1 MQYQGKWALVTGASS
16 GIGRAFARE
25 LAHRGAN
32 VILVAVD
39 AAGLKAVASEL
50 QSTYGIE
57 TMELPAD
64 LSREAAPNE
73 IAGVVAKTGREVLV
87 LINAAGFG
95 TRGPSHTLKLATEH
109 AQAMV
114 NAVAVAQLTY
124 LFLPG
129 MVARGEGTI
138 VNVGSSSASFWPG
151 PYMAMYGATK
161 AFVLSFTKAL
171 WGEYHRSGLRITA
184 LCPAP
189 TDTGFHRG
197 DGFTSQGTTS
207 PAVNAKKRT
216 PEQAVQSAF
225 AALEKDNPYVVDTMW
240 AYWRAQLPRLL
251 PAKLAIHMAARSLR
265 QS

>member
-1 MQYQGKWALVTGASS
+1 MDYRGKWALVTGASS
-16 GIGRAFARE
+16 GIGRAFAQE
-25 LAHRGAN
+25 LARRGAH
-32 VILVAVD
+32 VVLVAVNK
-39 AAGLKAVASEL
+39 AGLEVVAAEL
-50 QSTYGIE
+50 QRGHGTQ
-57 TMELPAD
+57 TMVLPAD
-64 LSREAAPNE
+64 LGRENTPDE
-73 IAGVVAKTGREVLV
+73 IAMAVTKAGHDVAV

-95 TRGPSHTLKLATEH
+95 TRGPSHTLNIATEH

-129 MVARGEGTI
+129 MVARREGTI

-171 WGEYHRSGLRITA
+171 WGEYHDSGLRITA

-189 TDTGFHRG
+189 TDTGFHKA
-197 DGFTSQGTTS
+197 DGFTGQGTTS

-216 PEQAVQSAF
+216 PDQAVQAAF
-225 AALEKDNPYVVDTMW
+225 KALEHDKPYIVDGAW
-240 AYWRAQLPRLL
+240 PFWRAQLPRLL
-251 PAKLAIHMAARSLR
+251 SAKMAIRLAANSLR
-265 QS
+265 QP